1 MLNLTSLVANEG
13 GDVFTVRDLSRAN
26 AIHVSF
32 FRHLDR
38 RTDGT
43 DKGSFW
49 NFAAEEDLKSARRSF
64 SRLSVPFSR
73 DFVVN
78 RILCRPT
85 TNDL

>member
-1 MLNLTSLVANEG
+1 VLNLTSLVANEG

-43 DKGSFW
+43 DRGSFW
-49 NFAAEEDLKSARRSF
+49 NFAAEEDLKSATIFF
-64 SRLSVPFSR
+64 SPFRAFFS
-73 DFVVN
+73 
-78 RILCRPT
+78 
-85 TNDL
+85 